1 MRRVDTISH
10 RQRILHRTFA
20 KYWARFWMIF
30 SGTDRLGRFASR
42 LATWFAPPHKSRV
55 FLARLSRKG
64 YISPSAVIHHANL
77 RLGANVFMDDR
88 VVIYQRE
95 HGGCIELG
103 DGVYVYRDSI
113 LETGYGGTITIG
125 RDSSIHPRCQLN
137 AYLSPIQIG
146 QGVMIAPNCAFYPYD
161 HGLSPEE
168 AIRRQQLTSKGGITI
183 GNEAWLAFG
192 VIVLGGVRIGNGAAV
207 AAGSVV
213 TRDIPDGAIAAGAP
227 ARVIKMRS
235 DLTRE

>member
-1 MRRVDTISH
+1 MTHVNTISR
-10 RQRILHRTFA
+10 RQRLPYRTLA
-20 KYWARFWMIF
+20 RYWARLWMTF
-30 SGTDRLGRFASR
+30 SGTGWFGRGATR

-64 YISPSAVIHHANL
+64 FISPSVVIHHADL
-77 RLGANVFMDDR
+77 HLGAHVFMDDR

-95 HGGCIELG
+95 HGGGISLG
-103 DGVYVYRDSI
+103 EGVYIYRDTI

-125 RDSSIHPRCQLN
+125 QDSSIHPRCQLN

-146 QGVMIAPNCAFYPYD
+146 RGVMIAPNCAFYPYD
-161 HGLSPEE
+161 HGVSPGET
-168 AIRRQQLTSKGGITI
+168 IRSQPLKSKGGITI
-183 GNEAWLAFG
+183 GDEAWLAFG

-213 TRDIPDGAIAAGAP
+213 TRDIPDGAIAAGVP

-235 DLTRE
+235 DVTN